1 MEKDLKIQSDEI
13 IRLNTE
19 LKRVTKFKDGLKS
32 GNFELIGELESAK
45 EDARL
50 IMEEVERLKT
60 HCIVLSKGYDNEIDT
75 IKEEAKEKDERIKA
89 VLKMC
94 DKNESNHDYSC
105 ATDSVRALLT
115 DAPINQ

>member
-75 IKEEAKEKDERIKA
+75 IKEEAKEKDEMLEALISELEGNFKTDHTFRLIDKA
-89 VLKMC
+89 K
-94 DKNESNHDYSC
+94 E
-105 ATDSVRALLT
+105 LL
-115 DAPINQ
+115 NK